1 MRTIRLT
8 SKAESDLDAI
18 YSHYDSKVGGAAAH
32 RVIQEILGSLENLE
46 MFPGMGRPGQLPGC
60 RDLIFTSVPFY
71 AAYSVIGDVIMIY
84 RIPHQH
90 SQLADCW

>member
-1 MRTIRLT
+1 M
-8 SKAESDLDAI
+8 SNDLEVWLDCDLVPGITRVGTLSNDRGVVRFA
-18 YSHYDSKVGGAAAH
+18 YDSAW
-32 RVIQEILGSLENLE
+32 LENPLC
-46 MFPGMGRPGQLPGC
+46 FQIDPSLT
-60 RDLIFTSVPFY
+60 LVY